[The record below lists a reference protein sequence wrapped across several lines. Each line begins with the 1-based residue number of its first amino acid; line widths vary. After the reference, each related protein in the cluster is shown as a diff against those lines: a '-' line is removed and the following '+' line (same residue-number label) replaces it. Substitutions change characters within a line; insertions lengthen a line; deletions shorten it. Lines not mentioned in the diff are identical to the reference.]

1 MSNTRQIA
9 TNIMIGFSLLLA
21 LCNATPLFA
30 QDTSKASWATLTIQ
44 PATLA
49 ETRTILVATPAS
61 YANPER
67 RYPVL
72 VLLDADDQDQFNA
85 AAANLRFLASRA
97 AIPELI
103 LVGIVNGKDRTHD
116 LTPPT
121 TAATAKQFPTAGGE
135 SKFVDFL
142 VNDVLPEMRSKY
154 RTVPAT
160 LLAGHSFGGLVA
172 LHTASTRRQFFGI
185 IAMSPSLWWN
195 DSTAVRGYADSLE
208 HPARPLR
215 LFISSGGL
223 EPAIDVTT
231 QRMVAHL
238 DSVKPRALT
247 YSYRRYVDANHG
259 MTPLYSLIDGV
270 QYMFEPMSVVRLPI
284 STLGPGTDSAGV
296 MRAYLASRDTYVA
309 GARSL
314 GFEVNALPEDQVN
327 GLGYGVLGVLKL
339 PRLAVW
345 FFRENVRDYPR
356 SPNVYDSL
364 GDGLLA
370 AGDTASAIVQFRR
383 ALSVATEVGQ
393 TPSSDTR
400 KKLDALE
407 HRGAKAP

>member
-1 MSNTRQIA
+1 MSNTRL
-9 TNIMIGFSLLLA
+9 TFSLLLA
-21 LCNATPLFA
+21 LCIAAPLFA
-30 QDTSKASWATLTIQ
+30 QDSSKVSRDTLTIK

-61 YANPER
+61 YANAQR

-85 AAANLRFLASRA
+85 AAANLRFLAGRA

-121 TAATAKQFPTAGGE
+121 TVATAKQFPTAGGE
-135 SKFVDFL
+135 RKFVDFL
-142 VNDVLPEMRSKY
+142 VNDVLPAVRAKY
-154 RTVPAT
+154 RTMPT
-160 LLAGHSFGGLVA
+160 TFLAGHSFGGLVA
-172 LHTASTRRQFFGI
+172 LHTAATRREFSGI

-231 QRMVAHL
+231 RRMVAHL
-238 DSVKPRALT
+238 DSVKPGTLA

-259 MTPLYSLIDGV
+259 MTPIYSLIDGV
-270 QYMFEPMSVVRLPI
+270 QYLFEPMSVVPLPI
-284 STLGPGTDSAGV
+284 STLGPTSDSADV

-327 GLGYGVLGVLKL
+327 YLGYGVLQVLKL

-345 FFRENVRDYPR
+345 IFSENVRDYPR
-356 SPNVYDSL
+356 SPNVYDSY

-393 TPSSDTR
+393 TPSSDTK

-407 HRGAKAP
+407 RGGAKAPR